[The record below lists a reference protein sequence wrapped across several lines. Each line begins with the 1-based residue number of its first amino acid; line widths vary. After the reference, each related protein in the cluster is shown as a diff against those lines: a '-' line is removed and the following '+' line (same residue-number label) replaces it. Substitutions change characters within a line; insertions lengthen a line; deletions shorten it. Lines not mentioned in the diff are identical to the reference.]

1 MENNTIYSACIR
13 QLIFLVDD
21 LSGSDLLAPLNLPV
35 LKISDYGFC
44 LISAVCGQYL
54 LRTPGNGLKETS
66 G

>member
-35 LKISDYGFC
+35 LKISPLGF
-44 LISAVCGQYL
+44 SFMV
-54 LRTPGNGLKETS
+54 
-66 G
+66 